1 MMIRSIV
8 IALATALVM
17 TCSGPASAQQQAKCI
32 AGKTKCMSTKAG
44 GLLKCEAT
52 AETPGKLPDQS
63 ACTAKVV
70 GKFDGGM
77 DSTKGCFAKL
87 ENKKGNDCLTFGD
100 TPAAEAA
107 VDSCVGSFVAAIDP
121 PPTTQTKCG
130 AGKKKCV
137 AKYLGAL
144 LKCAA
149 TAQTPGKVADPS
161 CISKATA
168 KYNGGADATKGCF
181 AKLEAKK
188 GNDCADPKGNSDALQ
203 TLVQDCVEELGA
215 LVTTPPTT
223 TTTTMPAGGMLL
235 KGALAPTPGRFN
247 YNATLGLPGANAAC
261 NAQFPGHP
269 RVHVCGAADRG
280 GGGRP
285 RRPEGHRA
293 DMTVTSFWAIDSSA
307 PARIQQCQSTTPW
320 AAPASTGSTGRRTPP
335 PAVTRFALNNGTGA
349 LGPLVDERAVQ
360 HRGDELGRLL
370 PVNDAGVAGT
380 PRAGDADS
388 RHLPPPSFSAASR
401 SPASRPRDL
410 PSPAPPCSAPG
421 TGWCLARRIA
431 GNLPRGEL
439 GFRFGEPLD
448 VDGDGHADIAAGAR
462 FKLAGHLPE
471 RERRRYGRGR
481 PAR

>member
-17 TCSGPASAQQQAKCI
+17 TCSGAASAQQQAKCI

-70 GKFDGGM
+70 AKFDGGM

-87 ENKKGNDCLTFGD
+87 ESKKGNDCLTFGD

-121 PPTTQTKCG
+121 PPTTPTTQTKCG

-161 CISKATA
+161 CTSKATA

-188 GNDCADPKGNSDALQ
+188 GNDCADPKGNSGALQ
-203 TLVQDCVEELGA
+203 TLVQDCVEELGT

-247 YNATLGLPGANAAC
+247 FNATLGVPGANAAC
-261 NAQFPGHP
+261 AANFPGTHA
-269 RVHVCGAADRG
+269 CTYAELQTAQADG
-280 GGGRP
+280 DLVGLKDIGSATVP
-285 RRPEGHRA
+285 PA
-293 DMTVTSFWAIDSSA
+293 MVTSFWAIDSAA
-307 PARIQQCQSTTPW
+307 PDPTPGIQQCVDDAPGGTGLNWEYGTAHTPSRGNQV
-320 AAPASTGSTGRRTPP
+320 P
-335 PAVTRFALNNGTGA
+335 LNNGTGA
-349 LGPLVDERAVQ
+349 LGALVLSVQ
-360 HRGDELGRLL
+360 C
-370 PVNDAGVAGT
+370 NIAGT
-380 PRAGDADS
+380 SWVG
-388 RHLPPPSFSAASR
+388 
-401 SPASRPRDL
+401 
-410 PSPAPPCSAPG
+410 C
-421 TGWCLARRIA
+421 CL
-431 GNLPRGEL
+431 
-439 GFRFGEPLD
+439 
-448 VDGDGHADIAAGAR
+448 
-462 FKLAGHLPE
+462 
-471 RERRRYGRGR
+471 
-481 PAR
+481 